1 MGPIGSPLA
10 KIGIELTDSA
20 YVAVSMRIMTRV
32 GSRVLQ
38 VNDDSDTFLI
48 QFCFLNSL
56 TILKFSFSQV
66 LGEDEFVKCLHS
78 VGVRIIF
85 ENFSIL
91 SKIGGK
97 QHLFRNSE

>member
-1 MGPIGSPLA
+1 M
-10 KIGIELTDSA
+10 TFFT
-20 YVAVSMRIMTRV
+20 IM
-32 GSRVLQ
+32 
-38 VNDDSDTFLI
+38 N
-48 QFCFLNSL
+48 
-56 TILKFSFSQV
+56 FSFSQV

-97 QHLFRNSE
+97 QHIFKKFRDRPAVVSQ

>member
-1 MGPIGSPLA
+1 
-10 KIGIELTDSA
+10 
-20 YVAVSMRIMTRV
+20 MTRV

-38 VNDDSDTFLI
+38 VNDDDTDTFLI
-48 QFCFLNSL
+48 QFCFLNSSDIFF
-56 TILKFSFSQV
+56 TILNFSFSQV

-97 QHLFRNSE
+97 ATLF